1 MLHTVS
7 ASSSPTADT
16 AHNPCICIFSAL
28 YEPHIGGV
36 ESYTKG
42 IAEALVAKGQ
52 RVIVVTM
59 NTNGAAPEESSN
71 SVEVIRLPCRP
82 FLNGRFP
89 LPLNNNEADRL
100 WSWLNEQPIDNVV
113 INTRFYCLS
122 SQGAHFARTHGIT
135 PLLIEHGSAH
145 LTLGN
150 PALDA
155 PLHLIE
161 HAMTASIKRYNPT
174 CFAVSK
180 KASTWLSHFGIASQG
195 EISNAIDADAFVNQ
209 ASNRDFRN
217 ELGIPEDALLIAFAG
232 RFVPEKG
239 VLQLAEAIKD
249 LEADC
254 NIFAIMAGDGPLR
267 CKVQQLGAARLA
279 TPGTLSK
286 SDLAALLL
294 QADALCLP
302 SRSEGF
308 CTMFLE
314 AAACGTAIIATDVG
328 GMHEIAPTNE
338 YGILLE
344 SMSASDVKAALEKAA
359 SNRAT
364 IKHMGEQLAARVRS
378 QCTWEQSAHKLIQ
391 ETQAATSDAP
401 KK

>member
-71 SVEVIRLPCRP
+71 SVEVIRP

-100 WSWLNEQPIDNVV
+100 WSWLDEQPIDNVV

-180 KASTWLSHFGIASQG
+180 KASAWLSHFGIASQG

-314 AAACGTAIIATDVG
+314 AAACGTAIIATEVG

>member
-1 MLHTVS
+1 MLHAVS
-7 ASSSPTADT
+7 APSSTTVDT
-16 AHNPCICIFSAL
+16 EHKPCICIFSAL

-59 NTNGAAPEESSN
+59 NTNDAATEETSN
-71 SVEVIRLPCRP
+71 GVEIIRLPCRP

-89 LPLNNNEADRL
+89 LPLSNNEADRL
-100 WSWLNEQPIDNVV
+100 WSWLKQQSVDNVV

-122 SQGAHFARTHGIT
+122 SQGAHFARTRSIT

-180 KASTWLSHFGIASQG
+180 KASAWLSHFGIASQG
-195 EISNAIDADAFVNQ
+195 EIPNAIDADVFVNQ
-209 ASNRDFRN
+209 ANNRDFRN
-217 ELGIPEDALLIAFAG
+217 ELG

-239 VLQLAEAIKD
+239 VLQLAEPIKD

-359 SNRAT
+359 SNKAA

-378 QCTWEQSAHKLIQ
+378 QCTWRESAYKLIQ
-391 ETQAATSDAP
+391 EVQASASDTP
-401 KK
+401 R